1 MKGGVNKNL
10 KKLTIGALLSAI
22 GVALLSIGGIIQ
34 TMDLSAAAIV
44 SFICIFAVIE
54 MGSSYA
60 WMIYAVTGILGV
72 IIMPHNM
79 GAWFFLLF
87 FGYYPILKEKMEKL
101 SKPLSWTL
109 KMILLNVALGI
120 GLLLAAF
127 VMYGGQKN
135 FFELVNSIMETDFG
149 IAATIGI
156 ILLVEVTFVIYDI
169 ALTRLITYYI
179 LRLRHRFSRF
189 LK

>member
-1 MKGGVNKNL
+1 MRGGVNKNL
-10 KKLTIGALLSAI
+10 KKLTVGALLSAM

-34 TMDLSAAAIV
+34 TVDLSAAAVV

-60 WMIYAVTGILGV
+60 WMIYAVTGVLSA

-101 SKPLSWTL
+101 KKPLSWAL
-109 KMILLNVALGI
+109 KMLLLNVALVI
-120 GLLLAAF
+120 GLILASF
-127 VMYGGQKN
+127 IMYGGQKN
-135 FFELVNSIMETDFG
+135 FFELVNAIMETNFG
-149 IAATIGI
+149 VAATIG
-156 ILLVEVTFVIYDI
+156 LVVLVEFTFVIYDI
-169 ALTRLITYYI
+169 ALTRLISYYI
-179 LRLRHRFSRF
+179 FKLRHRFSRYF
-189 LK
+189 K

>member
-1 MKGGVNKNL
+1 M
-10 KKLTIGALLSAI
+10 GALLSAI

-34 TMDLSAAAIV
+34 TVDLSAAAIV

-60 WMIYAVTGILGV
+60 WMIYAVTGILSA

-101 SKPLSWTL
+101 KKPLSWAL
-109 KMILLNVALGI
+109 KMLLLNVALGI

-149 IAATIGI
+149 IAATVGI

-169 ALTRLITYYI
+169 ALTRLISYYI
-179 LRLRHRFSRF
+179 FKLRHRFSRF
-189 LK
+189 LR

>member
-1 MKGGVNKNL
+1 MRGGVNKNL
-10 KKLTIGALLSAI
+10 KKLTIGALLSAM

-34 TMDLSAAAIV
+34 TVDLSAAAVV

-60 WMIYAVTGILGV
+60 WMIYAVTGVLSA

-101 SKPLSWTL
+101 KKPLSWAL
-109 KMILLNVALGI
+109 KMLLLNVALVI
-120 GLLLAAF
+120 GLILASLF
-127 VMYGGQKN
+127 VYGGQKN

-149 IAATIGI
+149 IAATVGI

-169 ALTRLITYYI
+169 ALTRLISYYI
-179 LRLRHRFSRF
+179 FKLRHRFSRYF
-189 LK
+189 K

>member
-1 MKGGVNKNL
+1 MNKNL
-10 KKLTIGALLSAI
+10 KKLTVGALLSAI
-22 GVALLSIGGIIQ
+22 GVAILSIGGIIQ
-34 TMDLSAAAIV
+34 TVDLSAAAIV

-87 FGYYPILKEKMEKL
+87 FGYYPILKEKMVKL
-101 SKPLSWTL
+101 KKPVSWTL
-109 KMILLNVALGI
+109 KMLLLNVALAI
-120 GLLLAAF
+120 GLLLAGF
-127 VMYGGQKN
+127 VMYGGQKS
-135 FFELVNSIMETDFG
+135 FFELVNSIMETNFG
-149 IAATIGI
+149 TVATIGVI
-156 ILLVEVTFVIYDI
+156 ALVEVTFVIYDI

-179 LRLRHRFSRF
+179 LKLRHRFSKF

>member
-10 KKLTIGALLSAI
+10 KKLTMGALLSAI

-34 TMDLSAAAIV
+34 TVDLSAAAIV

-60 WMIYAVTGILGV
+60 WMIYAVTGILSA

-101 SKPLSWTL
+101 KKPLSWAL
-109 KMILLNVALGI
+109 KMLLLNVALGI

-149 IAATIGI
+149 IAATVGI

-169 ALTRLITYYI
+169 ALTRLISYYI
-179 LRLRHRFSRF
+179 FKLRHRFSRYF
-189 LK
+189 K